1 MVLALYALALVG
13 VLMGSGALSEV
24 VFEGAFP
31 SMDTVLERRDA
42 LARDDFGALT
52 GGGLSRCLIVVF
64 DADGRRLYASSQ
76 EAAEKIRASD
86 LDVIGEASD
95 GLFFEVFEEPT
106 EAGLRHRV
114 MLCAYVDGGDS
125 KVVSAWCVLD
135 EDLRVVEGTLFSG
148 RGALTPREFGLI
160 KGVYDG
166 RMSISRLD
174 YESEGGDSRTL
185 VLAAPIVSD
194 AGYSRVASMASRLW
208 LLAVPLV
215 LVLTGVA
222 ALVLGRLVRRS
233 ARPLDRAIAACRDAG
248 GDDGSEVVESPAAAG
263 VPIELAPVYDNF
275 RDLMGRLRAARD
287 GQRRMVASVSH
298 DLKTPLTVIRGYAQ
312 ALCEGRV
319 PPERV
324 DAYHRV
330 ILGRAL
336 VAAELLDELSTYA
349 RMEHPEHA
357 LDLVRLDARDLV
369 AESVDEARALAE
381 QRDCPLERSLGPREA
396 PVLVDALL
404 FRRMLLNLV
413 GNAVEHNP
421 PGTRVLVSCSTSPE
435 GASVRIVV
443 ADTGV
448 GVAPDLAPH
457 VFEPFVTEN
466 AARTAGEGTG
476 LGLAISRRAAELMGG
491 RVSLAPSPEA
501 PWATEFV
508 VELPL
513 ATGRGADPKETLRS
527 SGTL

>member
-1 MVLALYALALVG
+1 
-13 VLMGSGALSEV
+13 
-24 VFEGAFP
+24 
-31 SMDTVLERRDA
+31 
-42 LARDDFGALT
+42 
-52 GGGLSRCLIVVF
+52 
-64 DADGRRLYASSQ
+64 
-76 EAAEKIRASD
+76 
-86 LDVIGEASD
+86 
-95 GLFFEVFEEPT
+95 
-106 EAGLRHRV
+106 
-114 MLCAYVDGGDS
+114 
-125 KVVSAWCVLD
+125 
-135 EDLRVVEGTLFSG
+135 
-148 RGALTPREFGLI
+148 
-160 KGVYDG
+160 
-166 RMSISRLD
+166 
-174 YESEGGDSRTL
+174 
-185 VLAAPIVSD
+185 
-194 AGYSRVASMASRLW
+194 
-208 LLAVPLV
+208 
-215 LVLTGVA
+215 
-222 ALVLGRLVRRS
+222 
-233 ARPLDRAIAACRDAG
+233 
-248 GDDGSEVVESPAAAG
+248 
-263 VPIELAPVYDNF
+263 
-275 RDLMGRLRAARD
+275 MGRLRAARD

-319 PPERV
+319 PPGRV

-336 VAAELLDELSTYA
+336 VATELLDELSTYA

-381 QRDCPLERSLGPREA
+381 QRGCPLEERLGPREA
-396 PVLVDALL
+396 PVLVDTLL

-435 GASVRIVV
+435 GASVRIMV

-476 LGLAISRRAAELMGG
+476 LGLAIARRAAELMGG
-491 RVSLAPSPEA
+491 RVSLSPSPEA

-513 ATGRGADPKETLRS
+513 ATDKDADPQETLRS
-527 SGTL
+527 SGSL